1 MALAEVLKVNQET
14 EPMHHGPLVLNMR
27 RANMQE
33 TVHERAPWAMNA
45 AVACPERSKIS
56 IHFNEDSTENFDDS
70 VIQFQGDGQE

>member
-33 TVHERAPWAMNA
+33 TVHERLGAMNV
-45 AVACPERSKIS
+45 AVACLERVLNAPKSPYAS
-56 IHFNEDSTENFDDS
+56 MR
-70 VIQFQGDGQE
+70 IQPMIQ

>member
-33 TVHERAPWAMNA
+33 TVHERLGAMNV
-45 AVACPERSKIS
+45 AVACLEHVLNAPRSPNAS
-56 IHFNEDSTENFDDS
+56 MRIHRRPSM
-70 VIQFQGDGQE
+70 IQ